1 MAIEIPIKNI
11 YYMLCYSYDILEEK
25 ENINLSKEDFENI
38 YDLFA
43 KILVNGLRNLIKRG
57 FNKEYVDIK
66 EESSVLRG
74 KIDINETLKKQSH
87 IIGKINCEYSE
98 ITSNILFNQI
108 IKTSILKLIKYKDLN
123 KDLRDELKKISY
135 YFNDIDST
143 KLKKSDF
150 NKLRYHRNN
159 RFYKLIIFICE
170 LLFEEQLA
178 SSEKGKILF
187 KDFERDNGKM
197 AKLYEK
203 FILNFYKRENIED
216 VKVHSPIIKWE
227 KDNEF
232 NHIGEDSLP
241 IMKTDIVLEKEGN
254 QLIIDAKYY
263 SNMLK
268 SSNFSDLK
276 KLIPGNL
283 YQIYT
288 YINNSDFKGKKSGML
303 IYPTVETEVDY
314 VYSIQGKKIYI
325 KTLNLNTD
333 WISIKSRLMEMI
345 EYI

>member
-43 KILVNGLRNLIKRG
+43 KILINGVRNLIKRG

-66 EESSVLRG
+66 EETTVLRG
-74 KIDINETLKKQSH
+74 KIEINETLKKQSH

-159 RFYKLIIFICE
+159 RFYKLIIFI
-170 LLFEEQLA
+170 LLQ
-178 SSEKGKILF
+178 I
-187 KDFERDNGKM
+187 
-197 AKLYEK
+197 
-203 FILNFYKRENIED
+203 
-216 VKVHSPIIKWE
+216 
-227 KDNEF
+227 
-232 NHIGEDSLP
+232 
-241 IMKTDIVLEKEGN
+241 
-254 QLIIDAKYY
+254 
-263 SNMLK
+263 
-268 SSNFSDLK
+268 
-276 KLIPGNL
+276 NL
-283 YQIYT
+283 
-288 YINNSDFKGKKSGML
+288 
-303 IYPTVETEVDY
+303 
-314 VYSIQGKKIYI
+314 
-325 KTLNLNTD
+325 
-333 WISIKSRLMEMI
+333 
-345 EYI
+345 